1 MIYETVITTVNK
13 ADEVHIAPM
22 GITRENGLIVITPF
36 KPSTTLDNLQETKQ
50 AVINMID
57 DVSIIAGCLTGR
69 RSWPLQQAKK
79 VKGKVLQACLAHI
92 EVEVDSVKDDE
103 LRPHFYC
110 NEVYSATHAPFKGFN
125 RAQAAVLEAAILVS
139 RLHMLPREKI
149 NSELAY
155 LQIAIDKTASEYELE
170 AWNWLMNHIR
180 TFRDQNTNKKQGS
193 SA

>member
-79 VKGKVLQACLAHI
+79 VKGKVLKACLSHI

-155 LQIAIDKTASEYELE
+155 LQIAIDKTAGEKEHI
-170 AWNWLMNHIR
+170 AWQWLMESVE
-180 TFRDQNTNKKQGS
+180 TYMQTQKKEAQS
-193 SA
+193 

>member
-36 KPSTTLDNLQETKQ
+36 KPSTTLDNLQETKR

-79 VKGKVLQACLAHI
+79 VKGKVLQACLSHI

-155 LQIAIDKTASEYELE
+155 LQIAIDKTAGEKEHI
-170 AWNWLMNHIR
+170 AWQWLMESVE
-180 TFRDQNTNKKQGS
+180 TYMQTQKKEAQS
-193 SA
+193 

>member
-1 MIYETVITTVNK
+1 MIYETVITTVNR

-36 KPSTTLDNLQETKQ
+36 KPSTTLDNLRETKQ
-50 AVINMID
+50 AVINMTD

-69 RSWPLQQAKK
+69 RSWPLQQAEKI
-79 VKGKVLQACLAHI
+79 KGKVLQASLSHI
-92 EVEVDSVKDDE
+92 EVEVGSVKDDV

-110 NEVYSATHAPFKGFN
+110 KEVYSVTHAPFKGFN

-155 LQIAIDKTASEYELE
+155 LQIAIDKTAGEKEQI
-170 AWNWLMNHIR
+170 AWQWLMDSVEAHMQ
-180 TFRDQNTNKKQGS
+180 TQKKEAQS
-193 SA
+193 

>member
-36 KPSTTLDNLQETKQ
+36 KPSTTLDNLQETKR

-79 VKGKVLQACLAHI
+79 VKGKVLQACLSHI

-110 NEVYSATHAPFKGFN
+110 NEIYSATHAPFKGFN

-155 LQIAIDKTASEYELE
+155 LQIAIDKTAGEKEHI
-170 AWNWLMNHIR
+170 AWQWLMESVEAHMQ
-180 TFRDQNTNKKQGS
+180 TQKKEAQS
-193 SA
+193 